1 MTVSD
6 ERALRDAL
14 ELAQTNARGFQQ
26 QLEELRHARASVDE
40 QLQRAL
46 DEERARVAALSREAD
61 QASQLHRELER
72 ERTTNEHLRA
82 ELISLRQEASR
93 TRVTPRPADDT
104 LPQLQQALER
114 HAAVNA
120 QLQNELTSMKNEL
133 EQSTQR
139 KELLRLQNEVTGLR
153 NQLAFGPSKRS
164 QLSELRPS
172 IGVSPAATALL
183 SASVLVFFAG
193 ELASFS
199 SRTEAALVLFVAAVI
214 AQFAG
219 RRR

>member
-1 MTVSD
+1 VTVSD

-14 ELAQTNARGFQQ
+14 EIAQTNARDARQ
-26 QLEELRHARASVDE
+26 QLEELRHARASADE

-46 DEERARVAALSREAD
+46 DEERARVVALNREAD
-61 QASQLHRELER
+61 KASQLHRELER

-82 ELISLRQEASR
+82 EVISLRQEASR
-93 TRVTPRPADDT
+93 NRIAPRPTDDT

-114 HAAVNA
+114 QSAANA
-120 QLQNELTSMKNEL
+120 QLEHDLASMKTEL
-133 EQSTQR
+133 EQSTQL

-153 NQLAFGPSKRS
+153 NRLASDPSKRA
-164 QLSELRPS
+164 QLHEQGPAT
-172 IGVSPAATALL
+172 GASPAAAALL

-199 SRTEAALVLFVAAVI
+199 SRTEAALVLLVAAVI
-214 AQFAG
+214 AQFVG
-219 RRR
+219 RKR